1 MWEGVPEDLAV
12 AAAVTD
18 KAYDS
23 EAIGR
28 FLAGLGME
36 AGIPPRANR
45 AESIHYDAEK
55 YKMREKVERWFNKL
69 KQFRRIATRYDK
81 LARTF
86 LAFIHLAATWIMTRS
101 FANADYNKLYVVS
114 MPFFFLWQCVGAIA
128 INNLNDGLLNYR
140 RGILNIVKR
149 SWFLAVFVV

>member
-12 AAAVTD
+12 AAAVMD

-55 YKMREKVERWFNKL
+55 YKMREKVERWFNKI

-86 LAFIHLAATWIMTRS
+86 LAFVHLVATWVMIR
-101 FANADYNKLYVVS
+101 
-114 MPFFFLWQCVGAIA
+114 
-128 INNLNDGLLNYR
+128 
-140 RGILNIVKR
+140 
-149 SWFLAVFVV
+149 